1 MKLLKTLLLIIAT
14 LLFAA
19 CEKYVAEEGTQSESK
34 VVDGNLVV
42 KAECVVT
49 RAGETE
55 EGQEALPLK
64 DRFTRM
70 TMVLYQNDVRVDY
83 VNQDNLDKDFGT
95 MSVDLDPGTYQLV
108 VLAHSG
114 QRSPTTTN
122 CHKISFS
129 APLTDVFSYYGDVVV
144 GKEVNKVTVQLT
156 RAVAKIQL
164 TVTGEIPAGVSFFN
178 YIYKGASVSFD
189 PATQKGV
196 ASTTRRNVEVE
207 KADGVK
213 TFELYTFVSSDDQ
226 TVDWDFAGYSS
237 EKEVIGSK
245 KFTSIPVS
253 LRNVTKINSPVFDGV
268 IEGPTDIS
276 VTFDDN
282 WDGVI
287 DYDINN

>member
-1 MKLLKTLLLIIAT
+1 MKQIKTLLLIFAAF
-14 LLFAA
+14 LCAA

-34 VVDGNLVV
+34 VIDGNLVV

-55 EGQEALPLK
+55 ENQESLPLK

-70 TMVLYQNDVRVDY
+70 TMVLYQDDVRVDY
-83 VNQDNLDKDFGT
+83 VNQENSDPGFGT

-129 APLTDVFSYYGDVVV
+129 APLTDVFSYYGDVVI
-144 GKEVNKVTVQLT
+144 GKEASKITVQLT

-164 TVTGEIPAGVSFFN
+164 NITDDIPDNVSFFN

-189 PATQKGV
+189 PATQIGV
-196 ASTTRRNVEVE
+196 VSSTRRNVEIE
-207 KADGVK
+207 KAEGVK
-213 TFELYTFVSSDDQ
+213 TFELYTFVSSDNQ
-226 TVDWDFAGYSS
+226 TVDWDFAGYS
-237 EKEVIGSK
+237 ELNEVIGSK
-245 KFTSIPVS
+245 KFSDIPVS
-253 LRNVTKINSPVFDGV
+253 LRKVTKIDSPVFDGV
-268 IEGPTDIS
+268 IEGPTDITF
-276 VTFDDN
+276 TFDDT
-282 WDGVI
+282 WEGVV
-287 DYDINN
+287 DYTF

>member
-1 MKLLKTLLLIIAT
+1 MKQIKTLLLIFAAF
-14 LLFAA
+14 LCAA

-34 VVDGNLVV
+34 VIDGNLVV

-55 EGQEALPLK
+55 ENQESLPLK

-70 TMVLYQNDVRVDY
+70 TMVLYQDDVRVDY
-83 VNQDNLDKDFGT
+83 VNQENSDPGFGT

-129 APLTDVFSYYGDVVV
+129 APLTDVFSYYGDVVI
-144 GKEVNKVTVQLT
+144 GKEASKITVQLT

-164 TVTGEIPAGVSFFN
+164 NITDEIPEGVSFFN

-189 PATQKGV
+189 PATQLGV
-196 ASTTRRNVEVE
+196 TSSTRRNVEIE
-207 KADGVK
+207 KAEGVK
-213 TFELYTFVSSDDQ
+213 TFELYTFVSSDNQ
-226 TVDWDFAGYSS
+226 AVDWDFAGYSES
-237 EKEVIGSK
+237 NEVIGSK
-245 KFTSIPVS
+245 KFSDIPVS
-253 LRNVTKINSPVFDGV
+253 LRKVTKIDSPVFDGV
-268 IEGPTDIS
+268 IEGPTDITF
-276 VTFDDN
+276 TFDDT
-282 WDGVI
+282 WDGVV
-287 DYDINN
+287 DYTF

>member
-1 MKLLKTLLLIIAT
+1 MKLPKTLLLIVAAF
-14 LLFAA
+14 LCAA

-164 TVTGEIPAGVSFFN
+164 TVTDEIPAGVSFFN

-237 EKEVIGSK
+237 EKEVLGSK
-245 KFTSIPVS
+245 KISNIPVA
-253 LRNVTKINSPVFDGV
+253 LRNVTKIESKVFDGI

-276 VTFDDN
+276 VTVDDT

-287 DYDINN
+287 NYTF

>member
-1 MKLLKTLLLIIAT
+1 MKSPKTLLLIIAT

-19 CEKYVAEEGTQSESK
+19 CEKYVAEEGPQSESK

-55 EGQEALPLK
+55 NEQEALPLAE
-64 DRFTRM
+64 RFTHM
-70 TMVLYQNDVRVDY
+70 SMVLYQDDVRVDY
-83 VNQDNLDKDFGT
+83 VNQTNTDEDFGT
-95 MSVDLDPGTYQLV
+95 MSVDLEPGTYQLV

-129 APLTDVFSYYGDVVV
+129 APLTDVFSYYGEVVV
-144 GKEVNKVTVQLT
+144 GKAANKITVQLT

-164 TVTGEIPAGVSFFN
+164 NITDDIPAAVSFFN
-178 YIYKGASVSFD
+178 FSYKGASVSFD
-189 PATQKGV
+189 PATKIGL
-196 ASTTRRNVEVE
+196 ASSTRRNVEIE
-207 KADGVK
+207 KEDGVK
-213 TFELYTFVSSDDQ
+213 TFEFYTFVTGDDQ
-226 TVDWDFAGYSS
+226 TVDLDIAGYSAT
-237 EKEVIGSK
+237 KDVIGAK
-245 KFTSIPVS
+245 KFPGITVGLRKVS
-253 LRNVTKINSPVFDGV
+253 KIDSPVFDGV

-276 VTFDDN
+276 VTVDDT

-287 DYDINN
+287 NYTF

>member
-1 MKLLKTLLLIIAT
+1 MKQIKTRLLIFAAF
-14 LLFAA
+14 LCAA

-34 VVDGNLVV
+34 VIDGNLVV

-55 EGQEALPLK
+55 ENLESLPLK

-70 TMVLYQNDVRVDY
+70 TMVLYQGDVRVDY
-83 VNQDNLDKDFGT
+83 VNQENSDPGFGT

-114 QRSPTTTN
+114 QRTPTTTN

-144 GKEVNKVTVQLT
+144 GKEASKITVQLT
-156 RAVAKIQL
+156 RAVAKIEL
-164 TVTGEIPAGVSFFN
+164 TVADEIPKEVSFYN
-178 YIYKGASVSFD
+178 YIYKGASVTFD
-189 PATQKGV
+189 PATQTGV
-196 ASTTRRNVEVE
+196 ASTTRRNVEIE
-207 KADGVK
+207 KVDGVK
-213 TFELYTFVSSDDQ
+213 TFELYTFVSSDAQ

-245 KFTSIPVS
+245 KFPTIPVS

-276 VTFDDN
+276 VTVDDT

>member
-1 MKLLKTLLLIIAT
+1 MKQIKTLLLIFAAF
-14 LLFAA
+14 LCAA

-34 VVDGNLVV
+34 VIDGNLVV

-55 EGQEALPLK
+55 ENQESLPLK

-83 VNQDNLDKDFGT
+83 VNQVNTDPGFGT

-114 QRSPTTTN
+114 QRTPTTTN

-129 APLTDVFSYYGDVVV
+129 APLTDVFSYYGDVTI
-144 GKEVNKVTVQLT
+144 GKEASEKTVQLT

-164 TVTGEIPAGVSFFN
+164 NITDEIPEGVSFFN

-189 PATQKGV
+189 PATQIGV
-196 ASTTRRNVEVE
+196 VSSTRRNVEIE
-207 KADGVK
+207 KAEGVK
-213 TFELYTFVSSDDQ
+213 TFELYTFVSSDNQ
-226 TVDWDFAGYSS
+226 TVDWDFAGYSES
-237 EKEVIGSK
+237 NEVIGSK
-245 KFTSIPVS
+245 KFSDIPVS
-253 LRNVTKINSPVFDGV
+253 LRKVTKIDSPVFDGV
-268 IEGPTDIS
+268 IEGPTDITF
-276 VTFDDN
+276 TFDDT
-282 WDGVI
+282 WEGVV
-287 DYDINN
+287 DYTF

>member
-1 MKLLKTLLLIIAT
+1 MKQIKTLLLIFAAF
-14 LLFAA
+14 LCAA

-34 VVDGNLVV
+34 VIDGNLVV

-55 EGQEALPLK
+55 ENQESLPLK

-70 TMVLYQNDVRVDY
+70 TMVLYQYDVRVDY
-83 VNQDNLDKDFGT
+83 VNQENSDPGFGT

-129 APLTDVFSYYGDVVV
+129 APLTDVFSYYGDVVI
-144 GKEVNKVTVQLT
+144 GKEASKITVQLT

-164 TVTGEIPAGVSFFN
+164 NITDEIPEGVSFFN

-189 PATQKGV
+189 PATQIGV
-196 ASTTRRNVEVE
+196 VSSTRRNVEIE
-207 KADGVK
+207 KAEGVK
-213 TFELYTFVSSDDQ
+213 TFELYTFVSSDNQ
-226 TVDWDFAGYSS
+226 TVDWDFAGYS
-237 EKEVIGSK
+237 ELNEVIGSK
-245 KFTSIPVS
+245 KFSDIPVS
-253 LRNVTKINSPVFDGV
+253 LRKVTKIDSPVFDGV
-268 IEGPTDIS
+268 IEGPTDITF
-276 VTFDDN
+276 TFDDT
-282 WDGVI
+282 WDGVV
-287 DYDINN
+287 DYTF

>member
-1 MKLLKTLLLIIAT
+1 MKQIKTLLLIFAAF
-14 LLFAA
+14 LCAA

-34 VVDGNLVV
+34 VIDGNLVV

-55 EGQEALPLK
+55 ENQESLPLK

-70 TMVLYQNDVRVDY
+70 TMVLYQDDVRVDY
-83 VNQDNLDKDFGT
+83 VNQENSDPGFGT

-129 APLTDVFSYYGDVVV
+129 APLTDVFSYYGDVVI
-144 GKEVNKVTVQLT
+144 GKEASKITVQLT

-164 TVTGEIPAGVSFFN
+164 NITDEIPEGVSFFN

-189 PATQKGV
+189 PATQIGV
-196 ASTTRRNVEVE
+196 VSSTRRNVEIE
-207 KADGVK
+207 KAEGVK
-213 TFELYTFVSSDDQ
+213 TFELYTFVSSDNQ
-226 TVDWDFAGYSS
+226 TVDWDFAGYS
-237 EKEVIGSK
+237 ELNEVIGSK
-245 KFTSIPVS
+245 KFSDIPVS
-253 LRNVTKINSPVFDGV
+253 LRKVTKIDSRVFDGV
-268 IEGPTDIS
+268 IEGPTDITF
-276 VTFDDN
+276 TFDDT
-282 WDGVI
+282 WEGVV
-287 DYDINN
+287 DYTF

>member
-1 MKLLKTLLLIIAT
+1 MKQIKTLLLIFAAF
-14 LLFAA
+14 LFAA

-34 VVDGNLVV
+34 VIDGNLVV

-55 EGQEALPLK
+55 ENQESLPLK

-70 TMVLYQNDVRVDY
+70 TMVLYQDDVRVDY
-83 VNQDNLDKDFGT
+83 VNQENSDPGFGT

-129 APLTDVFSYYGDVVV
+129 APLTDVFSYYGDVVI
-144 GKEVNKVTVQLT
+144 GKEASKITVQLT

-164 TVTGEIPAGVSFFN
+164 NITDEIPEGVSFFN

-189 PATQKGV
+189 PATQIGV
-196 ASTTRRNVEVE
+196 VSSTRRNVEIE
-207 KADGVK
+207 KAEGVK
-213 TFELYTFVSSDDQ
+213 TFELYTFVSSDNQ
-226 TVDWDFAGYSS
+226 TVDWDFAGYS
-237 EKEVIGSK
+237 ELNEVIGSK
-245 KFTSIPVS
+245 KFSDIPVS
-253 LRNVTKINSPVFDGV
+253 LRKVTKIDSRVFDGV
-268 IEGPTDIS
+268 IEGPTDITF
-276 VTFDDN
+276 TFDDT
-282 WDGVI
+282 WEGVV
-287 DYDINN
+287 DYTF

>member
-1 MKLLKTLLLIIAT
+1 MKQIKTLLLIFAAF
-14 LLFAA
+14 LCAA

-34 VVDGNLVV
+34 VIDGNLVV

-55 EGQEALPLK
+55 ENQESLPLK

-83 VNQDNLDKDFGT
+83 VNQVNTDPGFGT

-129 APLTDVFSYYGDVVV
+129 APLTDVFSYYGDVTI
-144 GKEVNKVTVQLT
+144 GKEASEKTVQLT

-164 TVTGEIPAGVSFFN
+164 NITDDIPDNVSFFN

-189 PATQKGV
+189 PANQIGV
-196 ASTTRRNVEVE
+196 ASSTRRNVEIE
-207 KADGVK
+207 KAEGVK
-213 TFELYTFVSSDDQ
+213 TFELYTFVSSDNQ
-226 TVDWDFAGYSS
+226 TVDWDFAGYSES
-237 EKEVIGSK
+237 NEVIGSK
-245 KFTSIPVS
+245 KFSDIPVS
-253 LRNVTKINSPVFDGV
+253 LRKVTKIDSRVFDGV
-268 IEGPTDIS
+268 IEGPTDITF
-276 VTFDDN
+276 TFDDT
-282 WDGVI
+282 WEGVV
-287 DYDINN
+287 DYTF

>member
-1 MKLLKTLLLIIAT
+1 MKLPKTLLLIVAAF
-14 LLFAA
+14 LCAA
-19 CEKYVAEEGTQSESK
+19 CEKFVAEEGTQSESK

-164 TVTGEIPAGVSFFN
+164 TVTDEIPAGVSFFN

-237 EKEVIGSK
+237 EKEVLGSK
-245 KFTSIPVS
+245 KISNIPVA
-253 LRNVTKINSPVFDGV
+253 LRNVTKIESKVFDGV

-276 VTFDDN
+276 VTVDDT

-287 DYDINN
+287 NYTF

>member
-1 MKLLKTLLLIIAT
+1 MKQIKTLLLIFAAF
-14 LLFAA
+14 LCAA

-34 VVDGNLVV
+34 VIDGNLVV

-55 EGQEALPLK
+55 ENQESLPLK

-70 TMVLYQNDVRVDY
+70 TMVLYQDDVRVDY
-83 VNQDNLDKDFGT
+83 VNQENSDPGFGT

-129 APLTDVFSYYGDVVV
+129 APLTDVFSYYGDVVI
-144 GKEVNKVTVQLT
+144 GKEASKITVQLT

-164 TVTGEIPAGVSFFN
+164 NITDEIPEGVSFFN

-189 PATQKGV
+189 PATQIGV
-196 ASTTRRNVEVE
+196 VSSTRRNVEIE
-207 KADGVK
+207 KAEEVK
-213 TFELYTFVSSDDQ
+213 TFELYTFVSSDNQ
-226 TVDWDFAGYSS
+226 TVDWDFAGYS
-237 EKEVIGSK
+237 ELNEVIGSK
-245 KFTSIPVS
+245 KFSDIPVS
-253 LRNVTKINSPVFDGV
+253 LRKVTKIDSPVFDGV
-268 IEGPTDIS
+268 IEGPTDITF
-276 VTFDDN
+276 TFDDT
-282 WDGVI
+282 WDGVV
-287 DYDINN
+287 DYTF

>member
-1 MKLLKTLLLIIAT
+1 MKLPKTLLLIVAAF
-14 LLFAA
+14 LCAA

-164 TVTGEIPAGVSFFN
+164 NITDDIPDEVAFFN
-178 YIYKGASVSFD
+178 YIYKGASISFD

-226 TVDWDFAGYSS
+226 TVDWDFAGYSE
-237 EKEVIGSK
+237 EKEVLGSK
-245 KFTSIPVS
+245 KFSSIPVA
-253 LRNVTKINSPVFDGV
+253 LRNVTKIDSPVFDGV

-276 VTFDDN
+276 VTVDDT

-287 DYDINN
+287 NYTF

>member
-1 MKLLKTLLLIIAT
+1 MKSPKTLLLIIAT

-213 TFELYTFVSSDDQ
+213 TFELSTFVSSDDQ
-226 TVDWDFAGYSS
+226 AVDWDFAGYSS
-237 EKEVIGSK
+237 EKEVLGSK
-245 KFTSIPVS
+245 KISNIPVA
-253 LRNVTKINSPVFDGV
+253 LRNVTKIESKVFDGV

-276 VTFDDN
+276 VTVDDT

-287 DYDINN
+287 NYTF

>member
-1 MKLLKTLLLIIAT
+1 MKQIKTLLLIFAAF
-14 LLFAA
+14 LCAA

-34 VVDGNLVV
+34 VIDGNLVV

-55 EGQEALPLK
+55 ENQESLPLK

-70 TMVLYQNDVRVDY
+70 TMVLYQDDVRVDY
-83 VNQDNLDKDFGT
+83 VNQENSDPGFGT

-129 APLTDVFSYYGDVVV
+129 APLTDVFSYYGDVVI
-144 GKEVNKVTVQLT
+144 GKEANKITVQLT

-164 TVTGEIPAGVSFFN
+164 NITDDIPDNVSFFN

-189 PATQKGV
+189 PANQIGV
-196 ASTTRRNVEVE
+196 ASSTRRNVEIE
-207 KADGVK
+207 KAEGVK
-213 TFELYTFVSSDDQ
+213 TFELYTFVSSDNQ
-226 TVDWDFAGYSS
+226 TVDWDFAGYSES
-237 EKEVIGSK
+237 NEVIGSK
-245 KFTSIPVS
+245 KFSDIPVS
-253 LRNVTKINSPVFDGV
+253 LRKVTKIDSRVFDGV
-268 IEGPTDIS
+268 IEGPTDITF
-276 VTFDDN
+276 TFDDT
-282 WDGVI
+282 WDGVV
-287 DYDINN
+287 DYTF

>member
-1 MKLLKTLLLIIAT
+1 MKQIKTLLLIFAAF
-14 LLFAA
+14 LFAA

-34 VVDGNLVV
+34 VIDGNLVV

-55 EGQEALPLK
+55 ENQESLPLK

-70 TMVLYQNDVRVDY
+70 TMVLYQDDVRVDY
-83 VNQDNLDKDFGT
+83 VNQENSDPGFGT

-129 APLTDVFSYYGDVVV
+129 APLTDVFSYYGDVVI
-144 GKEVNKVTVQLT
+144 GKEASKITVQLT

-164 TVTGEIPAGVSFFN
+164 NITDEIPEGVSFFN

-189 PATQKGV
+189 PATQIGV
-196 ASTTRRNVEVE
+196 VSSTRRNVEIE
-207 KADGVK
+207 KAEGVK
-213 TFELYTFVSSDDQ
+213 TFELYTFVSSDNQ
-226 TVDWDFAGYSS
+226 TVDWDFAGYS
-237 EKEVIGSK
+237 ELNEVIGSK
-245 KFTSIPVS
+245 KFSDIPVS
-253 LRNVTKINSPVFDGV
+253 LRKVTKIDSPVFDGV
-268 IEGPTDIS
+268 IEGPTDITF
-276 VTFDDN
+276 TFDDT
-282 WDGVI
+282 WEGVV
-287 DYDINN
+287 DYTF

>member
-1 MKLLKTLLLIIAT
+1 MKLPKTLLLIVTAF
-14 LLFAA
+14 LFAA

-34 VVDGNLVV
+34 VIDGNLVV

-55 EGQEALPLK
+55 ENQESLPLK

-70 TMVLYQNDVRVDY
+70 TMVLYQDDVRVDY
-83 VNQDNLDKDFGT
+83 VNQENSDPGFGT

-129 APLTDVFSYYGDVVV
+129 APLTDVFSYYGDVVI
-144 GKEVNKVTVQLT
+144 GKEASKITVQLT

-164 TVTGEIPAGVSFFN
+164 NITDEIPEGVSFFN

-189 PATQKGV
+189 PANQIGV
-196 ASTTRRNVEVE
+196 ASSTRRNVEIE
-207 KADGVK
+207 KAEGVK
-213 TFELYTFVSSDDQ
+213 TFELYTFVSSDNQ
-226 TVDWDFAGYSS
+226 TVDWDFAGYSES
-237 EKEVIGSK
+237 NEVIGSK
-245 KFTSIPVS
+245 KFSDIPVS
-253 LRNVTKINSPVFDGV
+253 LRKVTKIDSRVFDGV
-268 IEGPTDIS
+268 IEGPTDITF
-276 VTFDDN
+276 TFDDT
-282 WDGVI
+282 WEGVV
-287 DYDINN
+287 DYTF

>member
-1 MKLLKTLLLIIAT
+1 MKQIKTLLLIFAAF
-14 LLFAA
+14 LFAA
-19 CEKYVAEEGTQSESK
+19 CEKYVAEEIVQSGST
-34 VVDGNLVV
+34 VIDGNLVV

-49 RAGETE
+49 KSGATE
-55 EGQEALPLK
+55 EGQESLPLK

-70 TMVLYQNDVRVDY
+70 TMVLYQDDVRVDY
-83 VNQDNLDKDFGT
+83 VNQENSDPGFGT

-129 APLTDVFSYYGDVVV
+129 APLTDVFSYYGDVVI
-144 GKEVNKVTVQLT
+144 GKEANKITVQLT

-164 TVTGEIPAGVSFFN
+164 NITDDIPDNVSFFN

-189 PATQKGV
+189 PANQIGV
-196 ASTTRRNVEVE
+196 ASSTRRNVEIE
-207 KADGVK
+207 KAEGVK
-213 TFELYTFVSSDDQ
+213 TFELYTFVSSDNQ
-226 TVDWDFAGYSS
+226 TVDWDFAGYSES
-237 EKEVIGSK
+237 NEVIGSK
-245 KFTSIPVS
+245 KFSDIPVS
-253 LRNVTKINSPVFDGV
+253 LRKVSKIDSPVFDGV

-276 VTFDDN
+276 VILDDT

-287 DYDINN
+287 DYTF

>member
-1 MKLLKTLLLIIAT
+1 MKQIKTLLLIFAAF
-14 LLFAA
+14 LCAA

-34 VVDGNLVV
+34 VIDGNLVV

-55 EGQEALPLK
+55 ENQESLPLK

-70 TMVLYQNDVRVDY
+70 TMVLYQDDVRVDY
-83 VNQDNLDKDFGT
+83 VNQENSDPGFGT

-129 APLTDVFSYYGDVVV
+129 APLTDVFSYYGDVVI
-144 GKEVNKVTVQLT
+144 GKEASKITVQLT

-164 TVTGEIPAGVSFFN
+164 NITDEIPEGVSFFN

-189 PATQKGV
+189 PATQLGV
-196 ASTTRRNVEVE
+196 TSSTRRNVEIE
-207 KADGVK
+207 KAEGVK
-213 TFELYTFVSSDDQ
+213 TFELYTFVSSDNQ
-226 TVDWDFAGYSS
+226 TVDWDFAGYS
-237 EKEVIGSK
+237 ELNEVIGSK
-245 KFTSIPVS
+245 KFSDIPVS
-253 LRNVTKINSPVFDGV
+253 LRKVTKIDSPVFDGV
-268 IEGPTDIS
+268 IEGPTDITF
-276 VTFDDN
+276 TFDDT
-282 WDGVI
+282 WDGVV
-287 DYDINN
+287 DYTF

>member
-1 MKLLKTLLLIIAT
+1 MKQIKTLLLIFAAF
-14 LLFAA
+14 LFAA

-164 TVTGEIPAGVSFFN
+164 TVTDEIPAGVSFFN

-237 EKEVIGSK
+237 EKEVLGSK
-245 KFTSIPVS
+245 KISNIPVA
-253 LRNVTKINSPVFDGV
+253 LRNVTKIESKVFDGV

-276 VTFDDN
+276 VTVDDT

-287 DYDINN
+287 NYTF

>member
-1 MKLLKTLLLIIAT
+1 MKSSKTLLLIIAT

-207 KADGVK
+207 KVDGVK

-237 EKEVIGSK
+237 EKEVLGSK
-245 KFTSIPVS
+245 KISNIPVA
-253 LRNVTKINSPVFDGV
+253 LRNVTKIESKVFDGV

-276 VTFDDN
+276 VTVDDT

-287 DYDINN
+287 NYTF

>member
-1 MKLLKTLLLIIAT
+1 MKQIKTLLLIFAAF
-14 LLFAA
+14 LCAA

-34 VVDGNLVV
+34 VIDGNLVV

-55 EGQEALPLK
+55 ENQESLPLK

-70 TMVLYQNDVRVDY
+70 TMVLYQDDVRVDY
-83 VNQDNLDKDFGT
+83 VNQVNTDPGFGT

-129 APLTDVFSYYGDVVV
+129 APLTDVFSYYGDVVI
-144 GKEVNKVTVQLT
+144 GKEASKITVQLT

-164 TVTGEIPAGVSFFN
+164 NITDEIPEGVSFFN

-189 PATQKGV
+189 PATQIGV
-196 ASTTRRNVEVE
+196 VSSTRRNVEIE
-207 KADGVK
+207 KAEGVK
-213 TFELYTFVSSDDQ
+213 TFELYTFVSSDNQ
-226 TVDWDFAGYSS
+226 TVDWDFAGYSES
-237 EKEVIGSK
+237 NEVIGSK
-245 KFTSIPVS
+245 KFSDIPVS
-253 LRNVTKINSPVFDGV
+253 LRKVTKIDSPVFDGV
-268 IEGPTDIS
+268 IEGPTDITF
-276 VTFDDN
+276 TFDDT
-282 WDGVI
+282 WDGVV
-287 DYDINN
+287 DYTF

>member
-1 MKLLKTLLLIIAT
+1 MKLPKTLLLIVAAF
-14 LLFAA
+14 LCAA

-164 TVTGEIPAGVSFFN
+164 TVTDEIPAGVSFFN

-237 EKEVIGSK
+237 EKEVLGSK
-245 KFTSIPVS
+245 KISNIPVA
-253 LRNVTKINSPVFDGV
+253 LRNVTKIESKVFDGV

-276 VTFDDN
+276 VTVDDT

-287 DYDINN
+287 NYTF